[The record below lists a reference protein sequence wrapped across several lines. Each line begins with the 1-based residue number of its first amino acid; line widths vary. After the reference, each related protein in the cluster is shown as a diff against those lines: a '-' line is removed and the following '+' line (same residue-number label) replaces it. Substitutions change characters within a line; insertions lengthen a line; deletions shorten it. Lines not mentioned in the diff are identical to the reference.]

1 MRFGVVTW
9 LGTLAL
15 LAARPAAAQFDA
27 GIAVGAKAPVVAVHD
42 LDGKAV
48 DLGRFVGKKP
58 VMLEFWA
65 TWCAL
70 CKALYPQLALVEKTF
85 GDRVQMIGINVTVND
100 PKERVRRYVEK
111 YRPPFL
117 TLYDDQGVTSR
128 AYDVPTTSFIVVID
142 AGGTVVYTGS
152 GEDQDLVAA
161 VRKAVP
167 K

>member
-1 MRFGVVTW
+1 MRVAGVALV
-9 LGTLAL
+9 LA
-15 LAARPAAAQFDA
+15 AGVITARPAAAQFDA
-27 GIAVGAKAPVVAVHD
+27 GIAVGTKAPVVAVHD
-42 LDGKAV
+42 LEGKAV
-48 DLGRFVGKKP
+48 DLGAYIGKKP

-70 CKALYPQLALVEKTF
+70 CKALYPQLGKVHQTY
-85 GDRVQMIGINVTVND
+85 GNRVQMIGINVTVND
-100 PKERVRRYVEK
+100 PKARVKKYVER

-117 TLYDDQGVTSR
+117 TLYDDQGVSSR

-161 VRKAVP
+161 VGKAVA